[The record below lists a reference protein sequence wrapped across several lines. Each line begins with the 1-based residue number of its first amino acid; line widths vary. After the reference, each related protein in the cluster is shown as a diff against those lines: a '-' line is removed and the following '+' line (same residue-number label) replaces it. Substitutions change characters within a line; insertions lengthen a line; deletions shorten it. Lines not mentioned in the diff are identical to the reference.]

1 MRKIRKVFILLW
13 FPVIFCCFFIEQ
25 VFSMNDTHSWTFAQ
39 KAMGQNYSSGQL
51 MTYTVPEEYP
61 LEGSQKFNVS
71 VNGYYTGIYNDN
83 NLWGGNVNFG
93 YFDFEAGNSVNI
105 VVSYS
110 GSIDSFEILPKGF

>member
-71 VNGYYTGIYNDN
+71 VNGYYTCIYNDN
-83 NLWGGNVNFG
+83 NLYLIAVR
-93 YFDFEAGNSVNI
+93 
-105 VVSYS
+105 
-110 GSIDSFEILPKGF
+110 SIHLRYYQKDLIYKPKKYLITLYLSRLVT